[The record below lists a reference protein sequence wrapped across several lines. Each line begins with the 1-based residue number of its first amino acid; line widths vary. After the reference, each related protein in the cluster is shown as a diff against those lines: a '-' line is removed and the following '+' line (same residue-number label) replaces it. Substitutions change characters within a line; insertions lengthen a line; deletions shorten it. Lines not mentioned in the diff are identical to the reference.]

1 MDRKELVRI
10 AKKAIRKR
18 GYRIADDEMALFIE
32 RDEYYFPDMEEFI
45 FLCPG
50 IAFLCVFDKAV
61 NTLNVEAMIIRPFE
75 DDNYRI
81 EKDGRIKLL

>member
-32 RDEYYFPDMEEFI
+32 RDEYYFPDME
-45 FLCPG
+45 
-50 IAFLCVFDKAV
+50 
-61 NTLNVEAMIIRPFE
+61 
-75 DDNYRI
+75 
-81 EKDGRIKLL
+81 